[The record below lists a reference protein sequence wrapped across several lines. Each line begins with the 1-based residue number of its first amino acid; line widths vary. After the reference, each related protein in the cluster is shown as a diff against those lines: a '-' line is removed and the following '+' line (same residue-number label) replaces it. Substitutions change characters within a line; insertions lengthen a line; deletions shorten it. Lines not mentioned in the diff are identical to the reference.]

1 MSGFAYIRSMDCG
14 QGFPNCTIETEIW
27 AEEAITLSFGQKLV
41 LSFYLLKIVIKK
53 LNSQNSNKISI
64 FLS

>member
-1 MSGFAYIRSMDCG
+1 MSGFAYIRSMYCG

-27 AEEAITLSFGQKLV
+27 AEEAITLSFCQKLV
-41 LSFYLLKIVIKK
+41 LSLYLLKIVIKK
-53 LNSQNSNKISI
+53 LNSQNSDKISI

>member
-1 MSGFAYIRSMDCG
+1 MSGFAYIRSMYCG

-27 AEEAITLSFGQKLV
+27 AEEATTLSFGQKLV
-41 LSFYLLKIVIKK
+41 LKIVIKK